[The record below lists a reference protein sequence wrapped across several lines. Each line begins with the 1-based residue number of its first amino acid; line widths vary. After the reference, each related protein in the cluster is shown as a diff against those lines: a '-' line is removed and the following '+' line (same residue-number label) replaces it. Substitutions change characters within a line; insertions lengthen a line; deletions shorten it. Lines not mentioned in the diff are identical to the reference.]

1 MKWSLALLFC
11 VGLCCAI
18 VAADQPVTSVHGR
31 DVRWNGVCLAV
42 PNRFQ
47 PMGSFDFTLPQSAG
61 ARTVFVEERGNAVS
75 VMVVVQTEHMTS
87 ASDRY
92 DYPLQPGVEVG
103 GVRLKIN
110 AFAAADSLNVR
121 RSPNAETALTDQFLV
136 NHGLSA
142 PDEWLKVRYATY
154 DAAGKNE
161 FLVFYMEPLDTATLD
176 LAAVGPSD
184 LTAFATAFD
193 RVRQRAGTILTFT
206 AC

>member
-1 MKWSLALLFC
+1 MKLSLATIC
-11 VGLCCAI
+11 CAGLCYTT
-18 VAADQPVTSVHGR
+18 AAANQPVSYVHGR
-31 DVRWNGVCLAV
+31 DVRWNSVCLTV
-42 PNRFQ
+42 PNRYQ
-47 PMGSFDFTLPQSAG
+47 PIGAFDFTLEHSAG
-61 ARTVFVEERGNAVS
+61 TRTVFVEERGNAVGGML
-75 VMVVVQTEHMTS
+75 VIQTEHMTT

-92 DYPLQPGVEVG
+92 DYPLQPGIETA

-121 RSPNAETALTDQFLV
+121 RSPNAETALTDRFLA
-136 NHGLSA
+136 NHGLSM

-154 DAAGKNE
+154 DAGGRNE

-184 LTAFATAFD
+184 FTAFATAFD
-193 RVRQRAGTILTFT
+193 RVRQRAATILNFT

>member
-1 MKWSLALLFC
+1 
-11 VGLCCAI
+11 VGA
-18 VAADQPVTSVHGR
+18 
-31 DVRWNGVCLAV
+31 
-42 PNRFQ
+42 
-47 PMGSFDFTLPQSAG
+47 FDFTLPNSAG
-61 ARTVFVEERGNAVS
+61 TRTVFVDKQGNVVS
-75 VMVVVQTEHMTS
+75 AMVVVQTEHMTTQG
-87 ASDRY
+87 DRY

-103 GVRLKIN
+103 GVRLKVN
-110 AFAAADSLNVR
+110 AFAAADSLNIR
-121 RSPNAETALTDQFLV
+121 RSPNAETALTDQFLA

-184 LTAFATAFD
+184 LTAFASAFD
-193 RVRQRAGTILTFT
+193 RVRERAAAILTFM

>member
-1 MKWSLALLFC
+1 
-11 VGLCCAI
+11 V
-18 VAADQPVTSVHGR
+18 
-31 DVRWNGVCLAV
+31 
-42 PNRFQ
+42 
-47 PMGSFDFTLPQSAG
+47 GSFDFTLPHSAG
-61 ARTVFVEERGNAVS
+61 TRTVFVDKRGNAVS
-75 VMVVVQTEHMTS
+75 AMVVVQTEHMTT
-87 ASDRY
+87 AGDRY

-103 GVRLKIN
+103 GVRLKVN

-121 RSPNAETALTDQFLV
+121 RSPNAETALTDQFLA
-136 NHGLSA
+136 NHGLTA

-193 RVRQRAGTILTFT
+193 RIRQRAGTILTFT